1 MDKTTE
7 NADSFKTMDRNPPT
21 ASFQAP
27 AKAPRSLSKT
37 LTLAVVFATCVI
49 LMITIWFSYSQA
61 RNALEQ
67 QSNAEALKQV
77 QSTADQF
84 DAYLDRVAVL
94 PRAISARK
102 EASGGDVASGVV
114 PFLARLLDSL
124 PPEEAFGVY
133 LAKEGVTTGPDAM
146 PWVDRNSYPK
156 ALEPKGG
163 PRDRSKEWY
172 TGPQRTGQISISE
185 PYFDAGGSDAE
196 LVSVT
201 VPIYDAAG
209 KFQGVA
215 GADLSLDLIRV
226 IVNAL
231 RFRPDY
237 KQGDAKGGDAKDNG
251 LSLDYSFLIS
261 RSGHVMAHPN
271 EALSMKQKFPGA
283 DVKKVPGGSEIAARE
298 SGFVALVENGIP
310 RRVYWASAPLSGWKV
325 ALSVPEMEITGS
337 ASQLAVRTGFVAGL
351 ATIILVVVVWMVAR
365 WLTEP
370 VRQLTLAAE
379 HVGSQRYETAD
390 ELNLVVGRRDELG
403 QLARTFR
410 NMVGEIATR
419 ETTLRNAEEKLRQSE
434 LHYRSLIENTSDII
448 ALLDKDGKFKYA
460 SPSIVRILGV
470 KTEAEAG
477 ALSNFLDEKGKAAF
491 EDAIK
496 QSASAWGRSEQVEV
510 DARHAGGGIRTLEVS
525 LHNMMDNPAVN
536 GIVANIRDIT
546 ERRRA
551 DDLSREKEAAEAA
564 NKAKSNFLANMSHEL
579 RTPLNAIIGYSE
591 MLQELAQDD
600 GHEDYLG
607 DLKKIHSAGQHLLEL
622 INDVLDISK
631 IEAGKMDVYIESFSL
646 DQTIDEVQ
654 AVADPLSKKN
664 SNHLVFEK
672 PEELGVIRADA
683 TKVRQCLL
691 NLLSNACK
699 FTKEGTV
706 KLRARRDGGWVTF
719 EVSDTGIGMT
729 KEQMGK
735 LFRAFQ
741 QADSSTTK
749 KFGGTGLGLAIS
761 RHFCQLMNGDITVAS
776 EPGKGTT
783 FTMRIPTEVVPRTA
797 DAVVKP
803 DSLTKTQEHAIQ
815 QEEVKRAAEAL
826 PASAAVVLVID
837 DDPVVADLL
846 RRTLLKDGYRVEY
859 AENGEK
865 GLQLARQ
872 LRPDA
877 ITLDV
882 MMPGMDGW
890 QVMTHLKSD
899 PELADIP
906 VILLSIVNDRKT
918 GFALGATEYL
928 TKPFDRER
936 LISVLGRISKGR
948 GSRLALVVDDMAE
961 NRELLRR
968 ALETDGWTVEEAGN
982 GIEALD
988 RLEERRPDVIL
999 LDLMM
1004 PEMDGI
1010 TFVERLRAS
1019 ERHRSVPV
1027 LVVTAKEITPVDRQR
1042 LSGGVQAI
1050 MQKGSVDLSDVVS
1063 QTRALLSLRNQI
1075 EVSERDEALA
1085 NK

>member
-1 MDKTTE
+1 MMDQISELATDKKETVRKT
-7 NADSFKTMDRNPPT
+7 
-21 ASFQAP
+21 
-27 AKAPRSLSKT
+27 RSLSKT
-37 LTLAVVFATCVI
+37 LTLAVVAATCII
-49 LMITIWFSYSQA
+49 LVITIWFSYVQA

-94 PRAISARK
+94 PRAITARK
-102 EASGGDVASGVV
+102 EATGLSEAASGIV

-133 LAKEGVTTGPDAM
+133 LAKDGVTTWPDAM
-146 PWVDRNSYPK
+146 PWVDRNSFPR
-156 ALEPKGG
+156 ALQPNAG
-163 PRDRSKEWY
+163 PRNRSKEWY
-172 TGPQRTGQISISE
+172 AGAKRTGQMYISE
-185 PYFDAGGSDAE
+185 PYFDAGGSNTE
-196 LVSVT
+196 IVSVT
-201 VPIYDAAG
+201 LPFYDAAG
-209 KFQGVA
+209 KFGGVA
-215 GADLSLDLIRV
+215 GADLSLDLIRA
-226 IVNAL
+226 IVTSL
-231 RFRPDY
+231 RFRPDR
-237 KQGDAKGGDAKDNG
+237 QGNSTSSNV
-251 LSLDYSFLIS
+251 LQDYSFLIT
-261 RSGHVMAHPN
+261 RSGRIMAHPN
-271 EALSMKQKFPGA
+271 AALSMNQNFAGA
-283 DVKKVPGGSEIAARE
+283 DVRTVPGGNDIAVRD
-298 SGFVALVENGIP
+298 SGFARLLDNGVA
-310 RRVYWASAPLSGWKV
+310 RRVYWAKAPLTGWKV
-325 ALSVPEMEITGS
+325 AMSIPEMEITGL
-337 ASQLAVRTGFVAGL
+337 ASQLAVRTVAVAGL
-351 ATIILVVVVWMVAR
+351 AVFLLVLVVWIVAR
-365 WLTEP
+365 RLTRP
-370 VRQLTLAAE
+370 VRSLTLAAL
-379 HVGSQRYETAD
+379 HVSQQRYETAD
-390 ELNLVVGRRDELG
+390 ELDRVAGRRDELG

-419 ETTLRNAEEKLRQSE
+419 EATLRSAEEKLRQSE

-448 ALLDKDGKFKYA
+448 ALLDRQGRFKYA
-460 SPSIVRILGV
+460 SPSIARILGV
-470 KTEAEAG
+470 KTEADAG
-477 ALSNFLDEKGKAAF
+477 ALGDFLNDQGKLALDEAIQRSAA
-491 EDAIK
+491 
-496 QSASAWGRSEQVEV
+496 AWGASEQVEV
-510 DARHAGGGIRTLEVS
+510 DAQHSSGAIRTLEVS
-525 LHNMMDNPAVN
+525 LHNMLDSPAVN

-551 DDLSREKEAAEAA
+551 ADLSREKEAAEAA

-591 MLQELAQDD
+591 MLQEMASDD
-600 GHEDYLG
+600 GNDQYLG

-631 IEAGKMDVYIESFSL
+631 IEAGKMDLYIESFSL
-646 DQTIDEVQ
+646 DQTIEEVQ
-654 AVADPLSKKN
+654 AVVDPLAKKN
-664 SNHLVFEK
+664 SNQLVIEK
-672 PEELGVIRADA
+672 PPELGFIRADA

-699 FTKEGTV
+699 FTSNGTV
-706 KLRARRDGGWVTF
+706 RLYALRDEGWITF

-729 KEQMGK
+729 KEQMAK

-741 QADSSTTK
+741 QADSSTTR

-761 RHFCQLMNGDITVAS
+761 RRFCQIMNGDITVRS
-776 EPGKGTT
+776 EPGQGTT
-783 FTMRIPTEVVPRTA
+783 FTMRIPVEVVQQPIEGQG
-797 DAVVKP
+797 KP
-803 DSLTKTQEHAIQ
+803 EQEPQ
-815 QEEVKRAAEAL
+815 RLSESL

-837 DDPVVADLL
+837 DDPLVADLL
-846 RRTLLKDGYRVEY
+846 RRTLVKDGYRVEY

-928 TKPFDRER
+928 TKPLDRER
-936 LISVLGRISKGR
+936 LTTVLARISTGR
-948 GSRLALVVDDMAE
+948 GSRLALVVDDLPD
-961 NRELLRR
+961 NRALLRS
-968 ALETDGWTVEEAGN
+968 ALEGDGWTVEEAGN
-982 GIEALD
+982 GLEALE
-988 RLEERRPDVIL
+988 RLEHRRPDAIL

-1010 TFVERLRAS
+1010 AFVERLRSS
-1019 ERHRSVPV
+1019 ERNRSIPV
-1027 LVVTAKEITPVDRQR
+1027 LVVTAKDITPVDRQR

-1050 MQKGSVDLSDVVS
+1050 MQKGAVDLSELVA
-1063 QTRALLSLRNQI
+1063 QTRALLTSRTQV
-1075 EVSERDEALA
+1075 EVSELDGALA
-1085 NK
+1085 RT

>member
-1 MDKTTE
+1 MDE
-7 NADSFKTMDRNPPT
+7 NPELGNHKNEKVRT
-21 ASFQAP
+21 
-27 AKAPRSLSKT
+27 PRSLSKT
-37 LTLAVVFATCVI
+37 LTVAVVFATCVI
-49 LMITIWFSYSQA
+49 LVITIWFSYSQA
-61 RNALEQ
+61 RSALEQ

-94 PRAISARK
+94 PRAITARK
-102 EASGGDVASGVV
+102 EATGGGEASGIV
-114 PFLARLLDSL
+114 PFLARLLDTL
-124 PPEEAFGVY
+124 PSEEAFGVY
-133 LAKEGVTTGPDAM
+133 LATDGVTTGPDAM

-156 ALEPKGG
+156 VLEPKGG

-172 TGPQRTGQISISE
+172 IGPQKNGQLYISE

-196 LVSVT
+196 IVSVT
-201 VPIYDAAG
+201 TPFYSASG
-209 KFQGVA
+209 KFEGVA

-226 IVNAL
+226 IVGSL
-231 RFRPDY
+231 QFRPE
-237 KQGDAKGGDAKDNG
+237 KQQEGKQNEAKPANAATQ
-251 LSLDYSFLIS
+251 DYSFLIT
-261 RSGHVMAHPN
+261 RSGRIMAHPN
-271 EALSMKQKFPGA
+271 EALSMNQNFAGA
-283 DVKKVPGGSEIAARE
+283 DVRTVPGGNEIAGRE
-298 SGFVALVENGIP
+298 SGFTRLVENGVA
-310 RRVYWASAPLSGWKV
+310 RRVYWASAHLTGWKV
-325 ALSVPEMEITGS
+325 ALNVPETQITGS
-337 ASQLAVRTGFVAGL
+337 ASQLAERTVGVAGL
-351 ATIILVVVVWMVAR
+351 AVIILVIVVWIVAR
-365 WLTEP
+365 RLTEP
-370 VRQLTLAAE
+370 VRRLTLAAE
-379 HVGSQRYETAD
+379 HVGLQRYETAD
-390 ELNLVVGRRDELG
+390 DLDRVAGRRDEFG

-448 ALLDKDGKFKYA
+448 ALIDKDGKFKYA

-470 KTEAEAG
+470 RTETAAG
-477 ALSNFLDEKGKAAF
+477 ALGDFLDEKGKAALA
-491 EDAIK
+491 EAIRR
-496 QSASAWGRSEQVEV
+496 SAASWGASEQVEV
-510 DARHAGGGIRTLEVS
+510 DARHSSGAIRTLEVS
-525 LHNMMDNPAVN
+525 LHNMMDSPAVN

-551 DDLSREKEAAEAA
+551 ADLSREKEAAEAA

-591 MLQELAQDD
+591 MLQEMAADD
-600 GHEDYLG
+600 GHDQYQG

-631 IEAGKMDVYIESFSL
+631 IEAGKMDLYIENFSL
-646 DQTIDEVQ
+646 DQTIEEVE
-654 AVADPLSKKN
+654 AVADPLAKKN
-664 SNHLVFEK
+664 SNQFVIAK
-672 PEELGVIRADA
+672 PEQIGSIRADA

-691 NLLSNACK
+691 NLISNACK
-699 FTKEGTV
+699 FTSNGIVTLSVARDEGWIIF
-706 KLRARRDGGWVTF
+706 K
-719 EVSDTGIGMT
+719 VSDTGIGMT

-741 QADSSTTK
+741 QADSSTTR

-761 RHFCQLMNGDITVAS
+761 RHFCQIMNGDITVNS
-776 EPGKGTT
+776 EPGQGTT
-783 FTMRIPTEVVPRTA
+783 FTMRIPVEVIPR
-797 DAVVKP
+797 P
-803 DSLTKTQEHAIQ
+803 
-815 QEEVKRAAEAL
+815 AEAPAKPEEEPTRGAESL

-846 RRTLLKDGYRVEY
+846 RRTLVKDGYRVEY

-899 PELADIP
+899 PELRDIP

-936 LISVLGRISKGR
+936 LTSVLGRISKGR
-948 GSRLALVVDDMAE
+948 GSRLALVVDDLPE
-961 NRELLRR
+961 NRDLLRR
-968 ALETDGWTVEEAGN
+968 ALEGDGWTVEEAGH
-982 GIEALD
+982 GREALE
-988 RLEERRPDVIL
+988 RLEVRRPDVIL

-1010 TFVERLRAS
+1010 EFVERLRAS
-1019 ERHRSVPV
+1019 ERNHSIPV

-1050 MQKGSVDLSDVVS
+1050 LQKGSVDLNELVS
-1063 QTRALLSLRNQI
+1063 QTRALLSSRNQA
-1075 EVSERDEALA
+1075 EVPEQVEALV
-1085 NK
+1085 K

>member
-1 MDKTTE
+1 MARTT
-7 NADSFKTMDRNPPT
+7 
-21 ASFQAP
+21 
-27 AKAPRSLSKT
+27 RSLSKT
-37 LTLAVVFATCVI
+37 LTLAVVIATCVI
-49 LMITIWFSYSQA
+49 LVITIWFSYTQS

-94 PRAISARK
+94 PRAIMARK
-102 EASGGDVASGVV
+102 EATGGEATSGIV
-114 PFLARLLDSL
+114 PFLGRLLDSL

-146 PWVDRNSYPK
+146 PWVDRNSFPE
-156 ALEPKGG
+156 ALKPRGG

-172 TGPQRTGQISISE
+172 AGAERTKQMYISE
-185 PYFDAGGSDAE
+185 PYFDAGGSEAE
-196 LVSVT
+196 IVSVT
-201 VPIYDAAG
+201 LPFYTTDG
-209 KFQGVA
+209 KFGGVA
-215 GADLSLDLIRV
+215 GADLSLDLIRA
-226 IVNAL
+226 IVTSL
-231 RFRPDY
+231 RFRPD
-237 KQGDAKGGDAKDNG
+237 KQSNAKEPSGTQ
-251 LSLDYSFLIS
+251 DYSFLIT
-261 RSGHVMAHPN
+261 RSGRIMAHPN
-271 EALSMKQKFPGA
+271 EALSMSQNFAGA
-283 DVKKVPGGSEIAARE
+283 DVKTVPGGNDIAAHD
-298 SGFVALVENGIP
+298 SGFARLVENGLA
-310 RRVYWASAPLSGWKV
+310 RRVYWAKAPLTGWKV
-325 ALSVPEMEITGS
+325 AMSIPEIQITGS
-337 ASQLAVRTGFVAGL
+337 ASQLAVRTVLVAGL
-351 ATIILVVVVWMVAR
+351 AVILLVLVVWVVAR
-365 WLTEP
+365 RLTEP
-370 VRQLTLAAE
+370 VRRLTLAAE
-379 HVGSQRYETAD
+379 HVSQQRYETAG
-390 ELNLVVGRRDELG
+390 ELDKVAGRRDELG

-410 NMVGEIATR
+410 NMVGEIANR
-419 ETTLRNAEEKLRQSE
+419 EATLRSAEEKLRQSE

-448 ALLDKDGKFKYA
+448 ALIDRQGRFKYA

-470 KTEAEAG
+470 ETEAAAG
-477 ALSNFLDEKGKAAF
+477 ALGDFLDEKGKVALD
-491 EDAIK
+491 EAI
-496 QSASAWGRSEQVEV
+496 QRSASAWGASEQVEV
-510 DARHAGGGIRTLEVS
+510 DARHSSGAIRTLEVS
-525 LHNMMDNPAVN
+525 LHNMLDSPAVN

-551 DDLSREKEAAEAA
+551 ADLSREKEAAEAA

-591 MLQELAQDD
+591 MLQEMAADD
-600 GHEDYLG
+600 GHEEYQG

-631 IEAGKMDVYIESFSL
+631 IEAGKMDLYIESFSL
-646 DQTIDEVQ
+646 DQTIEEVQ
-654 AVADPLSKKN
+654 AVVDPLAKKN
-664 SNHLVFEK
+664 SNHLVIEK
-672 PEELGVIRADA
+672 PTELGLIRADA

-699 FTKEGTV
+699 FTSNGTV
-706 KLRARRDGGWVTF
+706 RLEAARHDDWITF

-741 QADSSTTK
+741 QADSSTTR

-761 RHFCQLMNGDITVAS
+761 RRFCQIMNGDITVRS
-776 EPGKGTT
+776 EPGQGTT
-783 FTMRIPTEVVPRTA
+783 FTMRIPVEVVQQPTEGQA
-797 DAVVKP
+797 KP
-803 DSLTKTQEHAIQ
+803 EQEALRIT
-815 QEEVKRAAEAL
+815 ESL

-837 DDPVVADLL
+837 DDALVADLL
-846 RRTLLKDGYRVEY
+846 RRTLVKDGYRVEY

-890 QVMTHLKSD
+890 QVLTHLKSD

-928 TKPFDRER
+928 TKPLDRER
-936 LISVLGRISKGR
+936 LTAVLGRISNGR
-948 GSRLALVVDDMAE
+948 GSRLALVVDDLPE
-961 NRELLRR
+961 NRELLRS
-968 ALETDGWTVEEAGN
+968 ALEGDGWTVEEAGN
-982 GIEALD
+982 GLEALE
-988 RLEERRPDVIL
+988 RVEHRRPDAIL

-1010 TFVERLRAS
+1010 AFVERLRAS
-1019 ERHRSVPV
+1019 ERNRSIPV
-1027 LVVTAKEITPVDRQR
+1027 LVVTAKDITPVDRQR

-1050 MQKGSVDLSDVVS
+1050 MQKGAVDLSELVS
-1063 QTRALLSLRNQI
+1063 QTRALLSSRTQI
-1075 EVSERDEALA
+1075 EVSEQDEALA
-1085 NK
+1085 RT

>member
-1 MDKTTE
+1 MVQDAKIAHRE
-7 NADSFKTMDRNPPT
+7 NIARR
-21 ASFQAP
+21 
-27 AKAPRSLSKT
+27 APRSLSKT
-37 LTLAVVFATCVI
+37 LTLAVVAATCMI
-49 LMITIWFSYSQA
+49 LVVTIWFSYSQA

-67 QSNAEALKQV
+67 QSNTEALKQV

-94 PRAISARK
+94 PRAITARK
-102 EASGGDVASGVV
+102 EAMDNEPASSIV

-124 PPEEAFGVY
+124 PPEEAYGVY
-133 LAKEGVTTGPDAM
+133 LARDGVTTGPDAM
-146 PWVDRNSYPK
+146 PWVDRDSMPK
-156 ALEPKGG
+156 ALQPAAG
-163 PRDRSKEWY
+163 PRNRSKEWY
-172 TGPQRTGQISISE
+172 AGAQRTGQMYISE
-185 PYFDAGGSDAE
+185 PYFDTGGSNAE
-196 LVSVT
+196 IVSVT
-201 VPIYDAAG
+201 VPFYSPSG
-209 KFQGVA
+209 KFGGVA
-215 GADLSLDLIRV
+215 GADLSLDLIRA
-226 IVNAL
+226 IVTSL
-231 RFRPDY
+231 RFRPDKMGNANSGNGTSDY
-237 KQGDAKGGDAKDNG
+237 RKQ
-251 LSLDYSFLIS
+251 DYSFLIS
-261 RSGHVMAHPN
+261 RSGRIMAHPN
-271 EALSMKQKFPGA
+271 DALSMSQNFPGA
-283 DVKKVPGGSEIAARE
+283 DVRTVPAGPQIAARG
-298 SGFVALVENGIP
+298 SGFVRLVENGML
-310 RRVYWASAPLSGWKV
+310 RRVYWATAPLTGWKV
-325 ALSVPEMEITGS
+325 ALSIPEMEITGS
-337 ASQLAVRTGFVAGL
+337 ASQLAARTIAVAGL
-351 ATIILVVVVWMVAR
+351 AVILLVLVVWIVAR
-365 WLTEP
+365 RLTQP
-370 VRQLTLAAE
+370 VRRLTVAAE
-379 HVGSQRYETAD
+379 HVSQQRYETAG
-390 ELNLVVGRRDELG
+390 ELEMVAGRRDELG

-448 ALLDKDGKFKYA
+448 ALIDKEGRFKYA

-470 KTEAEAG
+470 KNETEAG
-477 ALSNFLDEKGKAAF
+477 ALGDFLDGKGKRALD
-491 EDAIK
+491 EAIRR
-496 QSASAWGRSEQVEV
+496 SASAWGASEQVEV
-510 DARHAGGGIRTLEVS
+510 DARHSNGAIRTLEVS
-525 LHNMMDNPAVN
+525 LHNMLDNPAVN

-551 DDLSREKEAAEAA
+551 ADLSREKEAAEAA

-591 MLQELAQDD
+591 MLQEMASDD
-600 GHEDYLG
+600 GHEEYQG

-631 IEAGKMDVYIESFSL
+631 IEAGKMDLYIESFSL
-646 DQTIDEVQ
+646 DQTIEEVQ
-654 AVADPLSKKN
+654 AVADPLAKKN
-664 SNHLVFEK
+664 ANELVIEK
-672 PEELGVIRADA
+672 PAELGLIRADA

-699 FTKEGTV
+699 FTSNGTV
-706 KLRARRDGGWVTF
+706 KLHATKDDGWVTF

-729 KEQMGK
+729 QEQMGK

-741 QADSSTTK
+741 QADSSTTR

-761 RHFCQLMNGDITVAS
+761 RRFCQLMNGDVTVRS

-783 FTMRIPTEVVPRTA
+783 FTMRIPVEVVPRVIDVQAKDSQTSDSQA
-797 DAVVKP
+797 DP
-803 DSLTKTQEHAIQ
+803 EQEAL
-815 QEEVKRAAEAL
+815 RAAESL

-837 DDPVVADLL
+837 DDPMVADLL
-846 RRTLLKDGYRVEY
+846 RRTLVKDGYRVEY

-865 GLQLARQ
+865 GLRLARQ

-936 LISVLGRISKGR
+936 LTSVLGRISKGR
-948 GSRLALVVDDMAE
+948 GSRLALVVDDLAD
-961 NRELLRR
+961 NRELLRN
-968 ALETDGWTVEEAGN
+968 ALESDGWTVEEAGN
-982 GIEALD
+982 GLEALD
-988 RLEERRPDVIL
+988 RVEQRRPDAIL

-1010 TFVERLRAS
+1010 AFVERLRAS
-1019 ERHRSVPV
+1019 ERNHSIPV
-1027 LVVTAKEITPVDRQR
+1027 LVVTAKEITPADRQR

-1050 MQKGSVDLSDVVS
+1050 MQKGAADLSEVVS
-1063 QTRALLSLRNQI
+1063 QTRALLSARTQI
-1075 EVSERDEALA
+1075 EVSEHDEALA
-1085 NK
+1085 RT

>member
-1 MDKTTE
+1 MF
-7 NADSFKTMDRNPPT
+7 STMDQISELATPKKEAVRKT
-21 ASFQAP
+21 
-27 AKAPRSLSKT
+27 RSLSKT
-37 LTLAVVFATCVI
+37 LTLAVVVATCII
-49 LMITIWFSYSQA
+49 LVITIWFSYSQA

-94 PRAISARK
+94 PRAITARK
-102 EASGGDVASGVV
+102 EASGMSEAASGIV

-124 PPEEAFGVY
+124 PPEESFGVY

-146 PWVDRNSYPK
+146 PWVDRNSFPQALQPK
-156 ALEPKGG
+156 AG

-172 TGPQRTGQISISE
+172 AGAKRTGQMYISE
-185 PYFDAGGSDAE
+185 PYFDTGGSNAE
-196 LVSVT
+196 IVSVT
-201 VPIYDAAG
+201 LPFYDAAG
-209 KFQGVA
+209 KFGGVA
-215 GADLSLDLIRV
+215 GADLSLDLIRA
-226 IVNAL
+226 IVTSL
-231 RFRPDY
+231 RFRPD
-237 KQGDAKGGDAKDNG
+237 KMGNTSASNAAQ
-251 LSLDYSFLIS
+251 DYSFLIT
-261 RSGHVMAHPN
+261 RSGRIMAHPN
-271 EALSMKQKFPGA
+271 AALSMSENFAGA
-283 DVKKVPGGSEIAARE
+283 DVRTVPGGNSIAARD
-298 SGFVALVENGIP
+298 SGFDRLLDNGVP
-310 RRVYWASAPLSGWKV
+310 RRVYWAKAPLTGWKV
-325 ALSVPEMEITGS
+325 AMSIPEMEITGS
-337 ASQLAVRTGFVAGL
+337 ASQLAVRTVAVAAL
-351 ATIILVVVVWMVAR
+351 AVFLLVAVIWIVAR
-365 WLTEP
+365 RLTEP
-370 VRQLTLAAE
+370 VRRLTLAAE
-379 HVGSQRYETAD
+379 HVSQQRYETAD
-390 ELNLVVGRRDELG
+390 ELDRVAGRRDELG

-419 ETTLRNAEEKLRQSE
+419 EATLRSAEEKLRQSE

-448 ALLDKDGKFKYA
+448 ALLDRQGRFKYA

-477 ALSNFLDEKGKAAF
+477 ALGDFLNDKGKLALDEAIERSAA
-491 EDAIK
+491 
-496 QSASAWGRSEQVEV
+496 AWGASEQVEV
-510 DARHAGGGIRTLEVS
+510 DAQHSSGAIRTLEVS
-525 LHNMMDNPAVN
+525 LHNMLDSPAVN

-551 DDLSREKEAAEAA
+551 ADLSREKEAAEAA

-591 MLQELAQDD
+591 MLQEMAADD
-600 GHEDYLG
+600 GNDDYQG

-631 IEAGKMDVYIESFSL
+631 IEAGKMDLYIESFSL
-646 DQTIDEVQ
+646 DQTIEEVQ
-654 AVADPLSKKN
+654 AVVDPLAKKN
-664 SNHLVFEK
+664 SNQLVIDK
-672 PEELGVIRADA
+672 PPEIGLIRADA

-699 FTKEGTV
+699 FTSNGTV
-706 KLRARRDGGWVTF
+706 KLHAVRDEGWITF

-729 KEQMGK
+729 KEQMAK

-741 QADSSTTK
+741 QADSSTTR

-761 RHFCQLMNGDITVAS
+761 RRFCQFMNGDITVRS
-776 EPGKGTT
+776 EPGQGTT
-783 FTMRIPTEVVPRTA
+783 FTMRIPVEVVLAQP
-797 DAVVKP
+797 VEGQGKP
-803 DSLTKTQEHAIQ
+803 EQEAQ
-815 QEEVKRAAEAL
+815 RVSESL

-837 DDPVVADLL
+837 DDPLVADLL
-846 RRTLLKDGYRVEY
+846 RRTLVKDGYRVEY

-865 GLQLARQ
+865 GLQLAQQ

-890 QVMTHLKSD
+890 QVMTRLKSD

-928 TKPFDRER
+928 TKPLDRER
-936 LISVLGRISKGR
+936 LTAVLGRISNGR
-948 GSRLALVVDDMAE
+948 GSRLALVVDDLPE
-961 NRELLRR
+961 NRTLLRG
-968 ALETDGWTVEEAGN
+968 ALEHDGWTVEEAGN
-982 GIEALD
+982 GLEALE
-988 RLEERRPDVIL
+988 RLEHRRPDAIL

-1010 TFVERLRAS
+1010 AFVERLRTS
-1019 ERHRSVPV
+1019 ERNRSIPV
-1027 LVVTAKEITPVDRQR
+1027 LVVTAKDITPVDRQR

-1050 MQKGSVDLSDVVS
+1050 MQKGAVDLSELVS
-1063 QTRALLSLRNQI
+1063 QTRALLSARTQV
-1075 EVSERDEALA
+1075 EVAEQDEALA
-1085 NK
+1085 RT

>member
-1 MDKTTE
+1 MGQNSELEGHEDK
-7 NADSFKTMDRNPPT
+7 RIR
-21 ASFQAP
+21 
-27 AKAPRSLSKT
+27 APRSLSKT
-37 LTLAVVFATCVI
+37 LTLAVVVATCMI
-49 LMITIWFSYSQA
+49 LVVTIWFSYSQA

-94 PRAISARK
+94 PRAITARK
-102 EASGGDVASGVV
+102 EAMDGEAASGIV

-133 LAKEGVTTGPDAM
+133 LARDGVTSGPDAM
-146 PWVDRNSYPK
+146 PWVDRNSMPK
-156 ALEPKGG
+156 ALQPRMG

-172 TGPQRTGQISISE
+172 AGAQRTGQMYISE
-185 PYFDAGGSDAE
+185 PYFDAGGSE
-196 LVSVT
+196 SEIVSIT
-201 VPIYDAAG
+201 LPFYTASG
-209 KFQGVA
+209 QFRGVA
-215 GADLSLDLIRV
+215 GADLSLDLIRA
-226 IVNAL
+226 IVTSI
-231 RFRPDY
+231 RFRPD
-237 KQGDAKGGDAKDNG
+237 KVANAKDTSG
-251 LSLDYSFLIS
+251 TADYSFLIS
-261 RSGHVMAHPN
+261 RSGRIMAHPN
-271 EALSMKQKFPGA
+271 EALSMSQNFPGA
-283 DVKKVPGGSEIAARE
+283 DVRTVPAGNEIAARD
-298 SGFVALVENGIP
+298 SGFARHVEKGMA
-310 RRVYWASAPLSGWKV
+310 RRVYWAKAPLTGWKV

-337 ASQLAVRTGFVAGL
+337 ASQLAARTVAVAGL
-351 ATIILVVVVWMVAR
+351 AVILLVIVIWIVAR
-365 WLTEP
+365 RLTEP
-370 VRQLTLAAE
+370 VRRLTLAAE
-379 HVGSQRYETAD
+379 HVSQQRYETAG
-390 ELNLVVGRRDELG
+390 ELEMVAGRRDELG

-410 NMVGEIATR
+410 GMVGEIASR

-448 ALLDKDGKFKYA
+448 ALIDKDGKFKYA

-477 ALSNFLDEKGKAAF
+477 ALGDFLDDKGKAALA
-491 EDAIK
+491 EAIRR
-496 QSASAWGRSEQVEV
+496 SAASWGASEQVEV
-510 DARHAGGGIRTLEVS
+510 DARHSSGAIRTLEVS
-525 LHNMMDNPAVN
+525 LHNLMDSPAVN

-551 DDLSREKEAAEAA
+551 ADLSREKEAAEAA

-591 MLQELAQDD
+591 MLQEMAADD
-600 GHEDYLG
+600 GHDEYQG

-631 IEAGKMDVYIESFSL
+631 IEAGKMDLYIESFSL
-646 DQTIDEVQ
+646 DQTIEEVQ
-654 AVADPLSKKN
+654 AVADPLAKKN
-664 SNHLVFEK
+664 SNRLVIEK
-672 PEELGVIRADA
+672 PAQLGLVRADA

-699 FTKEGTV
+699 FTSNGTV
-706 KLRARRDGGWVTF
+706 RLCAARDEGWVTF

-729 KEQMGK
+729 KEQMSK

-741 QADSSTTK
+741 QADSSTTR

-761 RHFCQLMNGDITVAS
+761 RRFCQLMNGDITVHS
-776 EPGKGTT
+776 EPGKGTK
-783 FTMRIPTEVVPRTA
+783 FTMRLPVEVVPRASEVQA
-797 DAVVKP
+797 DP
-803 DSLTKTQEHAIQ
+803 
-815 QEEVKRAAEAL
+815 EALRVTESL

-837 DDPVVADLL
+837 DDPMVADLL
-846 RRTLLKDGYRVEY
+846 RRTLVKDGYRVEY

-865 GLQLARQ
+865 GLELARQ

-936 LISVLGRISKGR
+936 LASVLGRISKRR
-948 GSRLALVVDDMAE
+948 GSRLALVVDDMAD
-961 NRELLRR
+961 NRELLRS
-968 ALETDGWTVEEAGN
+968 ALEGDGWTVEEAGN
-982 GIEALD
+982 GREALE
-988 RLEERRPDVIL
+988 RLELRRPDAIL

-1010 TFVERLRAS
+1010 QFVERLRAS
-1019 ERHRSVPV
+1019 ERNRSIPV
-1027 LVVTAKEITPVDRQR
+1027 LVVTAKEITPADRQR

-1050 MQKGSVDLSDVVS
+1050 MQKGAVDLSEVVS
-1063 QTRALLSLRNQI
+1063 QTRALLTARTQI

-1085 NK
+1085 RT

>member
-1 MDKTTE
+1 MMDQISELATDKKETVRKT
-7 NADSFKTMDRNPPT
+7 
-21 ASFQAP
+21 
-27 AKAPRSLSKT
+27 RSLSKT
-37 LTLAVVFATCVI
+37 LTLAVVAATCII
-49 LMITIWFSYSQA
+49 LVITIWFSYVQA

-94 PRAISARK
+94 PRAITARK
-102 EASGGDVASGVV
+102 EATGMSEAASGIV

-133 LAKEGVTTGPDAM
+133 LAKDGITTGPDAM
-146 PWVDRNSYPK
+146 PWVDRNSFPR
-156 ALEPKGG
+156 ALQPNAG
-163 PRDRSKEWY
+163 PRNRSKEWY
-172 TGPQRTGQISISE
+172 AGAKRTGQMYISE
-185 PYFDAGGSDAE
+185 PYFDAGGSNTE
-196 LVSVT
+196 IVSVT
-201 VPIYDAAG
+201 LPFYDAAG
-209 KFQGVA
+209 KFGGVA
-215 GADLSLDLIRV
+215 GADLSLDLIRA
-226 IVNAL
+226 IVTSL
-231 RFRPDY
+231 RFRPDR
-237 KQGDAKGGDAKDNG
+237 QGNSTSSNV
-251 LSLDYSFLIS
+251 LQDYSFLIT
-261 RSGHVMAHPN
+261 RSGRIMAHPN
-271 EALSMKQKFPGA
+271 AALSMNQNFAGA
-283 DVKKVPGGSEIAARE
+283 DVRTVPGGNDIAVRD
-298 SGFVALVENGIP
+298 SGFARLLDNGVA
-310 RRVYWASAPLSGWKV
+310 RRVYWAKAPLTGWKV
-325 ALSVPEMEITGS
+325 AMSIPEMEITGL
-337 ASQLAVRTGFVAGL
+337 ASQLAVRTVAVAGL
-351 ATIILVVVVWMVAR
+351 AVFLLVLVVWIVAR
-365 WLTEP
+365 RLTRP
-370 VRQLTLAAE
+370 VRSLTLAAL
-379 HVGSQRYETAD
+379 HVSQQRYETAD
-390 ELNLVVGRRDELG
+390 ELDRVAGRRDELG

-419 ETTLRNAEEKLRQSE
+419 EATLRSAEEKLRQSE

-448 ALLDKDGKFKYA
+448 ALLDRQGRFKYA
-460 SPSIVRILGV
+460 SPSIARILGV
-470 KTEAEAG
+470 KTEADAG
-477 ALSNFLDEKGKAAF
+477 ALGDFLNDQGKLALDEAIQRSAA
-491 EDAIK
+491 
-496 QSASAWGRSEQVEV
+496 AWGASEQVEV
-510 DARHAGGGIRTLEVS
+510 DAQHSSGAIRTLEVS
-525 LHNMMDNPAVN
+525 LHNMLDSPAVN

-551 DDLSREKEAAEAA
+551 ADLSREKEAAEAA

-591 MLQELAQDD
+591 MLQEMASDD
-600 GHEDYLG
+600 GNDQYLG

-631 IEAGKMDVYIESFSL
+631 IEAGKMDLYIESFSL
-646 DQTIDEVQ
+646 DQTIEEVQ
-654 AVADPLSKKN
+654 AVVDPLAKKN
-664 SNHLVFEK
+664 SNQLVVEK
-672 PEELGVIRADA
+672 PPELGFIRADA

-699 FTKEGTV
+699 FTSNGTV
-706 KLRARRDGGWVTF
+706 RLYALRDEGWITF

-729 KEQMGK
+729 KEQMAK

-741 QADSSTTK
+741 QADSSTTR

-761 RHFCQLMNGDITVAS
+761 RRFCQIMNGDITVRS
-776 EPGKGTT
+776 EPGQGTT
-783 FTMRIPTEVVPRTA
+783 FTMRIPVEVVQQPIEGQG
-797 DAVVKP
+797 KP
-803 DSLTKTQEHAIQ
+803 EQEPQ
-815 QEEVKRAAEAL
+815 RLSESL

-837 DDPVVADLL
+837 DDPLVADLL
-846 RRTLLKDGYRVEY
+846 RRTLVKDGYRVEY

-928 TKPFDRER
+928 TKPLDRER
-936 LISVLGRISKGR
+936 LTTVLARISTGR
-948 GSRLALVVDDMAE
+948 GSRLALVVDDLPD
-961 NRELLRR
+961 NRALLRS
-968 ALETDGWTVEEAGN
+968 ALEGDGWTVEEAGN
-982 GIEALD
+982 GLEALE
-988 RLEERRPDVIL
+988 RLEHRRPDAIL

-1010 TFVERLRAS
+1010 AFVERLRSS
-1019 ERHRSVPV
+1019 ERNRSIPV
-1027 LVVTAKEITPVDRQR
+1027 LVVTAKDITPVDRQR

-1050 MQKGSVDLSDVVS
+1050 MQKGAVDLSELVA
-1063 QTRALLSLRNQI
+1063 QTRALLTSRTQV
-1075 EVSERDEALA
+1075 EVSELDGALA
-1085 NK
+1085 RT

>member
-1 MDKTTE
+1 LF
-7 NADSFKTMDRNPPT
+7 STMDQISELGTHKKETVRKT
-21 ASFQAP
+21 
-27 AKAPRSLSKT
+27 RSLSKT
-37 LTLAVVFATCVI
+37 LTLAVVIATCII
-49 LMITIWFSYSQA
+49 LVITIWFSYSQA

-94 PRAISARK
+94 PRAITARK
-102 EASGGDVASGVV
+102 EATGVNEAASGIV

-133 LAKEGVTTGPDAM
+133 LAKEGITTGPDAM
-146 PWVDRNSYPK
+146 PWVDRNSFPQALQPK
-156 ALEPKGG
+156 AG
-163 PRDRSKEWY
+163 PRDRSREWY
-172 TGPQRTGQISISE
+172 AGAKRTGEMYISE
-185 PYFDAGGSDAE
+185 PYFDAGGSNAE
-196 LVSVT
+196 IVSVT
-201 VPIYDAAG
+201 LPFFDAAG
-209 KFQGVA
+209 KFGGVA
-215 GADLSLDLIRV
+215 GADLSLDLIRA
-226 IVNAL
+226 IVTSL
-231 RFRPDY
+231 RFRPDKTD
-237 KQGDAKGGDAKDNG
+237 KQGNATSSTPQDF
-251 LSLDYSFLIS
+251 SFLIT
-261 RSGHVMAHPN
+261 RSGRIMAHPN
-271 EALSMKQKFPGA
+271 AALSMSQNFGGA
-283 DVKKVPGGSEIAARE
+283 DVRTVPGGNDIAGRD
-298 SGFVALVENGIP
+298 SGFSRLLENGVA
-310 RRVYWASAPLSGWKV
+310 RRVYWAKAPLTGWKV
-325 ALSVPEMEITGS
+325 AMSIPEMEITGS
-337 ASQLAVRTGFVAGL
+337 ASQLAVRTVAVAGL
-351 ATIILVVVVWMVAR
+351 AVFILVLVVWIVAR
-365 WLTEP
+365 RLTEP
-370 VRQLTLAAE
+370 VRRLTLAAE
-379 HVGSQRYETAD
+379 HVSQQRYETAD
-390 ELNLVVGRRDELG
+390 ELDRVAGRRDELG

-419 ETTLRNAEEKLRQSE
+419 EATLRGAEEKLRQSE

-448 ALLDKDGKFKYA
+448 ALLDRQGRFKYA

-470 KTEAEAG
+470 KTEADAG
-477 ALSNFLDEKGKAAF
+477 ALGDFLNDKGKRALDEAIQLSAA
-491 EDAIK
+491 
-496 QSASAWGRSEQVEV
+496 AWGASEQVEV
-510 DARHAGGGIRTLEVS
+510 DAQHSSGAIRTLEVS
-525 LHNMMDNPAVN
+525 LHNMLDSPAVN

-551 DDLSREKEAAEAA
+551 ADLSREKEAAEAA

-591 MLQELAQDD
+591 MLQEMAIDD
-600 GHEDYLG
+600 GHDEYQG

-631 IEAGKMDVYIESFSL
+631 IEAGKMDLYIESFSI
-646 DQTIDEVQ
+646 DQTIEEVK
-654 AVADPLSKKN
+654 AVVDPLAKKN
-664 SNHLVFEK
+664 SNQLVIDK
-672 PEELGVIRADA
+672 PPELGLIRADA

-699 FTKEGTV
+699 FTSNGTV
-706 KLRARRDGGWVTF
+706 RLHALRDEGWITF
-719 EVSDTGIGMT
+719 EISDTGIGMT

-741 QADSSTTK
+741 QADSSTTR

-761 RHFCQLMNGDITVAS
+761 RRFCQFMNGDITVSS
-776 EPGKGTT
+776 EPGQGTT
-783 FTMRIPTEVVPRTA
+783 FTMRIPVEVVLQPTEGQG
-797 DAVVKP
+797 KP
-803 DSLTKTQEHAIQ
+803 EQEAQ
-815 QEEVKRAAEAL
+815 RVSESL

-837 DDPVVADLL
+837 DDPLVADLL
-846 RRTLLKDGYRVEY
+846 RRTLVKDGYRVEY

-890 QVMTHLKSD
+890 QVMTRLKSD

-928 TKPFDRER
+928 TKPLDRER
-936 LISVLGRISKGR
+936 LTAVLGRISHGR
-948 GSRLALVVDDMAE
+948 GSRLALVVDDLPE
-961 NRELLRR
+961 NRTLLRS
-968 ALETDGWTVEEAGN
+968 ALEHDGWTVEEAGN
-982 GIEALD
+982 GLEALE
-988 RLEERRPDVIL
+988 RLEHRRPDAIL

-1010 TFVERLRAS
+1010 AFVERLRAS
-1019 ERHRSVPV
+1019 ERNRSIPV
-1027 LVVTAKEITPVDRQR
+1027 LVVTAKDITPVDRQR

-1050 MQKGSVDLSDVVS
+1050 MQKGAVDLSELVA
-1063 QTRALLSLRNQI
+1063 QTRALLSSRTQV
-1075 EVSERDEALA
+1075 EVSEQDEALA
-1085 NK
+1085 RT

>member
-1 MDKTTE
+1 MARTT
-7 NADSFKTMDRNPPT
+7 
-21 ASFQAP
+21 
-27 AKAPRSLSKT
+27 RSLSKT
-37 LTLAVVFATCVI
+37 LTLAVVIATCVI
-49 LMITIWFSYSQA
+49 LVITIWFSYTQS

-94 PRAISARK
+94 PRAIMARR
-102 EASGGDVASGVV
+102 EATGGEAASGIV
-114 PFLARLLDSL
+114 PFLSRLLDSL

-146 PWVDRNSYPK
+146 PWVDRNSFPE
-156 ALEPKGG
+156 ALKPRGG

-172 TGPQRTGQISISE
+172 AGAQRTKQMYISE
-185 PYFDAGGSDAE
+185 PYFDAGGSE
-196 LVSVT
+196 TEIVSVT
-201 VPIYDAAG
+201 LPFYASDG
-209 KFQGVA
+209 KFGGVA
-215 GADLSLDLIRV
+215 GADLSLDLIRA
-226 IVNAL
+226 IVTSL
-231 RFRPDY
+231 RFRQD
-237 KQGDAKGGDAKDNG
+237 KQSNAKEPSGTQ
-251 LSLDYSFLIS
+251 DYSFLIT
-261 RSGHVMAHPN
+261 RSGRIMAHPN
-271 EALSMKQKFPGA
+271 EALSMSQNFAGA
-283 DVKKVPGGSEIAARE
+283 DVKTVPGGNDIAAHD
-298 SGFVALVENGIP
+298 SGFARLLDNGLA
-310 RRVYWASAPLSGWKV
+310 RRVYWAKAPLTGWKV
-325 ALSVPEMEITGS
+325 AMSIPEVEITGS
-337 ASQLAVRTGFVAGL
+337 ASQLAVRTVLVAGL
-351 ATIILVVVVWMVAR
+351 AVLLLVLVVWVVAR
-365 WLTEP
+365 RLTEP
-370 VRQLTLAAE
+370 VRRLTLAAE
-379 HVGSQRYETAD
+379 HVSQQRYETAG
-390 ELNLVVGRRDELG
+390 ELDKVAGRRDELG

-410 NMVGEIATR
+410 NMVGEIANR
-419 ETTLRNAEEKLRQSE
+419 EATLRSAEEKLRQSE

-448 ALLDKDGKFKYA
+448 ALIDRQGRFKYA

-470 KTEAEAG
+470 ETEAAAG
-477 ALSNFLDEKGKAAF
+477 ALGDFLDEKGKVALD
-491 EDAIK
+491 EAIHR
-496 QSASAWGRSEQVEV
+496 SASAWGASEQVEV
-510 DARHAGGGIRTLEVS
+510 DAQHSSGAIRTLEVS
-525 LHNMMDNPAVN
+525 LHNMLDSPAVN

-551 DDLSREKEAAEAA
+551 ADLSREKEAAEAA

-591 MLQELAQDD
+591 MLQEMAADD
-600 GHEDYLG
+600 GHEEYQG

-631 IEAGKMDVYIESFSL
+631 IEAGKMDLYIESFSL
-646 DQTIDEVQ
+646 DQTIEEVQ
-654 AVADPLSKKN
+654 AVVDPLAKKN
-664 SNHLVFEK
+664 SNQLVIEK
-672 PEELGVIRADA
+672 PAELGLIRADA

-699 FTKEGTV
+699 FTSNGTV
-706 KLRARRDGGWVTF
+706 RLEAARHDDWITF

-741 QADSSTTK
+741 QADSSTTR

-761 RHFCQLMNGDITVAS
+761 RRFCQIMNGDITVRS
-776 EPGKGTT
+776 EPGQGTT
-783 FTMRIPTEVVPRTA
+783 FTMRIPVEVVQQPTEGQA
-797 DAVVKP
+797 KP
-803 DSLTKTQEHAIQ
+803 EQEALRIT
-815 QEEVKRAAEAL
+815 ESL

-837 DDPVVADLL
+837 DDALVADLL
-846 RRTLLKDGYRVEY
+846 RRTLVKDGYRVEY

-890 QVMTHLKSD
+890 QVLTHLKSD

-928 TKPFDRER
+928 TKPLDRER
-936 LISVLGRISKGR
+936 LTSVLGRISNGR
-948 GSRLALVVDDMAE
+948 GSRLALVVDDLPE
-961 NRELLRR
+961 NRELLRG
-968 ALETDGWTVEEAGN
+968 ALESDGWTVEEAGN
-982 GIEALD
+982 GLEALD
-988 RLEERRPDVIL
+988 RLEQRRPDAIL

-1010 TFVERLRAS
+1010 AFVERLRAS
-1019 ERHRSVPV
+1019 ERNRSIPV
-1027 LVVTAKEITPVDRQR
+1027 LVVTAKDITPVDRQR

-1050 MQKGSVDLSDVVS
+1050 MQKGAVDLSELVS
-1063 QTRALLSLRNQI
+1063 QTRALLSARTQI
-1075 EVSERDEALA
+1075 EVSEQDEALA
-1085 NK
+1085 RT

>member
-1 MDKTTE
+1 MDENPELENRGTE
-7 NADSFKTMDRNPPT
+7 SERT
-21 ASFQAP
+21 
-27 AKAPRSLSKT
+27 RSLSKK
-37 LTLAVVFATCVI
+37 LTLAVVAATCVI
-49 LMITIWFSYSQA
+49 LMVTIWFSYSQA

-67 QSNAEALKQV
+67 QSNTEALKQV

-94 PRAISARK
+94 PRAITARK
-102 EASGGDVASGVV
+102 EATGGGAASGIV

-133 LAKEGVTTGPDAM
+133 LAPEDATSGPDAM
-146 PWVDRNSYPK
+146 PWVDRNSAPN
-156 ALEPKGG
+156 ALQPRGG
-163 PRDRSKEWY
+163 PRDRTKEWY
-172 TGPQRTGQISISE
+172 AGAKSTGQLNISE

-196 LVSVT
+196 IVSVT
-201 VPIYDAAG
+201 TPFYSKDG
-209 KFQGVA
+209 KFEGVA
-215 GADLSLDLIRV
+215 GADLSLDLIRA
-226 IVNAL
+226 IVSSL
-231 RFRPDY
+231 RFRPDV
-237 KQGDAKGGDAKDNG
+237 KQSDAKDSG
-251 LSLDYSFLIS
+251 GAQDYSFVLTK
-261 RSGHVMAHPN
+261 SGHLMAHPN
-271 EALSMKQKFPGA
+271 EALTMKQNFAGA
-283 DVKKVPGGSEIAARE
+283 DVRTLPGGNEIAAQD
-298 SGFVALVENGIP
+298 SGVTRLLEKGIA
-310 RRVYWASAPLSGWKV
+310 RRVYWAKAPLTGWKV
-325 ALSVPEMEITGS
+325 VLNIPETQITGS
-337 ASQLAVRTGFVAGL
+337 ASQLAIKTAMVAGV
-351 ATIILVVVVWMVAR
+351 AVILLVIVVGIVAR
-365 WLTEP
+365 RLTEP
-370 VRQLTLAAE
+370 VRRLTTAAE
-379 HVGSQRYETAD
+379 HVSLGGYEMTS
-390 ELNLVVGRRDELG
+390 ELEGVARRRDELG
-403 QLARTFR
+403 KLARTFR

-419 ETTLRNAEEKLRQSE
+419 EATLRSAEEKLRQSE

-448 ALLDKDGKFKYA
+448 ALLDKEGRFKYA

-470 KTEAEAG
+470 ETEASAG
-477 ALSNFLDEKGKAAF
+477 ALGDFLDEKGKLALGEAIRHSAA
-491 EDAIK
+491 
-496 QSASAWGRSEQVEV
+496 AWGGSEQVEV
-510 DARHAGGGIRTLEVS
+510 DARHSGGAIRTLEVS
-525 LHNMMDNPAVN
+525 LHNMMDSPAVN

-551 DDLSREKEAAEAA
+551 ADLSRDKEAAEAA

-591 MLQELAQDD
+591 MLQEMASDD
-600 GHEDYLG
+600 GYEEYG
-607 DLKKIHSAGQHLLEL
+607 RDLKKIHSAGQHLLEL

-631 IEAGKMDVYIESFSL
+631 IEAGKMDLYIESFSL
-646 DQTIDEVQ
+646 DETIEEVQ
-654 AVADPLSKKN
+654 AVAEPLAMKN
-664 SNHLVFEK
+664 SNQLVVEK
-672 PEELGVIRADA
+672 PAELGTIRADA

-699 FTKEGTV
+699 FTSEGVV
-706 KLRARRDGGWVTF
+706 KLAISRNDGVITF

-729 KEQMGK
+729 KEQMAK

-741 QADSSTTK
+741 QADSSTTR

-761 RHFCQLMNGDITVAS
+761 RHFSQLMNGDITVSS
-776 EPGKGTT
+776 EPGKGTK
-783 FTMRIPTEVVPRTA
+783 FTMRIPAEVIPRSVEGQAKPAEPTKA
-797 DAVVKP
+797 D
-803 DSLTKTQEHAIQ
+803 QELAK
-815 QEEVKRAAEAL
+815 VAESL

-846 RRTLLKDGYRVEY
+846 RRTLVKDGYRVEY

-899 PELADIP
+899 PELRDIP

-918 GFALGATEYL
+918 GFALGATDYL

-936 LISVLGRISKGR
+936 LIAVLGRISSGR
-948 GSRLALVVDDMAE
+948 GSRQALVVDDLPE

-968 ALETDGWTVEEAGN
+968 ALEGDGWMVEEAVN
-982 GIEALD
+982 GREALD
-988 RLEERRPDVIL
+988 RIEQRRPDVIL

-1019 ERHRSVPV
+1019 ERNRSIPV

-1050 MQKGSVDLSDVVS
+1050 MQSGSMDVSELVS
-1063 QTRALLSLRNQI
+1063 QTRALLSMRTQI
-1075 EVSERDEALA
+1075 EASEHDEALV
-1085 NK
+1085 K

>member
-1 MDKTTE
+1 MGE
-7 NADSFKTMDRNPPT
+7 NPEL
-21 ASFQAP
+21 ASH
-27 AKAPRSLSKT
+27 KNETVRTPRSLSKT
-37 LTLAVVFATCVI
+37 LTVAVIFATCVI
-49 LMITIWFSYSQA
+49 LVITIWFSYSQA

-77 QSTADQF
+77 QSVVDQF

-94 PRAISARK
+94 PRAITARK
-102 EASGGDVASGVV
+102 EATGGDAASGIV

-124 PPEEAFGVY
+124 PTEEAFGVY
-133 LAKEGVTTGPDAM
+133 LAAEGITTGPDAM

-156 ALEPKGG
+156 VLEPKAG
-163 PRDRSKEWY
+163 PRDRSKDWY
-172 TGPQRTGQISISE
+172 AGPQKSGQMYISE

-196 LVSVT
+196 IVSVT
-201 VPIYDAAG
+201 IPFYSPAG

-215 GADLSLDLIRV
+215 GADLSLDLIRL
-226 IVNAL
+226 IVNSL
-231 RFRPDY
+231 HFRPEKQDDS
-237 KQGDAKGGDAKDNG
+237 KQGDAKPANATTQ
-251 LSLDYSFLIS
+251 DYSFLIT
-261 RSGHVMAHPN
+261 RSGRIMAHPN
-271 EALSMKQKFPGA
+271 EKLSMNQNFAGA
-283 DVKKVPGGSEIAARE
+283 DVRTVPGGNEIAGRE
-298 SGFVALVENGIP
+298 SGFTRLVENGVA
-310 RRVYWASAPLSGWKV
+310 RRVYWASAPLTGWKV
-325 ALSVPEMEITGS
+325 AMNVSETEITGS
-337 ASQLAVRTGFVAGL
+337 ASQLAERTVAVAGV
-351 ATIILVVVVWMVAR
+351 AVILLVMVVWIVAR
-365 WLTEP
+365 RLTEP
-370 VRQLTLAAE
+370 VRKLTLAAE
-379 HVGSQRYETAD
+379 HVGLQRYETAGD
-390 ELNLVVGRRDELG
+390 LDAVARRRDEFG

-410 NMVGEIATR
+410 SMVGEIATR

-448 ALLDKDGKFKYA
+448 ALIDKDGKFKYA

-470 KTEAEAG
+470 KRETEAG
-477 ALSNFLDEKGKAAF
+477 ALGDFLDEKGKAALA
-491 EDAIK
+491 EAIRR
-496 QSASAWGRSEQVEV
+496 SAASWGASEQVEV
-510 DARHAGGGIRTLEVS
+510 DARHSSGAIRTLEVS
-525 LHNMMDNPAVN
+525 LHNMMDSPAVN

-551 DDLSREKEAAEAA
+551 ADLSREKEAAEAA

-591 MLQELAQDD
+591 MLQEMAGDD
-600 GHEDYLG
+600 GHDQYQG

-631 IEAGKMDVYIESFSL
+631 IEAGKMDLYIENFSL
-646 DQTIDEVQ
+646 DQTIEEVE
-654 AVADPLSKKN
+654 AVADPLAKKN
-664 SNHLVFEK
+664 SNQFVIAK
-672 PEELGVIRADA
+672 PEQIGFIRADA

-691 NLLSNACK
+691 NLISNACK
-699 FTKEGTV
+699 FTSNGTV
-706 KLRARRDGGWVTF
+706 TLDVARDEGWIIF
-719 EVSDTGIGMT
+719 KVSDTGIGMT

-741 QADSSTTK
+741 QADSSTTR

-761 RHFCQLMNGDITVAS
+761 RHFCQLMNGDIIVNS
-776 EPGKGTT
+776 EPGKGTV
-783 FTMRIPTEVVPRTA
+783 FTMRIPAEVIPRPA
-797 DAVVKP
+797 EAPAK
-803 DSLTKTQEHAIQ
+803 
-815 QEEVKRAAEAL
+815 EEGPVRAAESL

-846 RRTLLKDGYRVEY
+846 RRTLVKDGYRVEY

-899 PELADIP
+899 PELRDIP

-936 LISVLGRISKGR
+936 LTSVLGRISKGR
-948 GSRLALVVDDMAE
+948 GSRLALVVDDLPE

-968 ALETDGWTVEEAGN
+968 ALEGDGWTVEEAGH
-982 GIEALD
+982 GREALE
-988 RLEERRPDVIL
+988 RLEVRRPDVIL

-1010 TFVERLRAS
+1010 EFVERLRAS
-1019 ERHRSVPV
+1019 ERNHSIPV

-1050 MQKGSVDLSDVVS
+1050 LQKGSVDLTELVS
-1063 QTRALLSLRNQI
+1063 QTRALLSSRTQA
-1075 EVSERDEALA
+1075 EVQERDEALV
-1085 NK
+1085 K

>member
-1 MDKTTE
+1 MARTT
-7 NADSFKTMDRNPPT
+7 
-21 ASFQAP
+21 
-27 AKAPRSLSKT
+27 RSLSKT
-37 LTLAVVFATCVI
+37 LTLAVVIATCLI
-49 LMITIWFSYSQA
+49 LVVTIWFSYSQS

-94 PRAISARK
+94 PRAITARK
-102 EASGGDVASGVV
+102 EATGGDEASGIV
-114 PFLARLLDSL
+114 PFLSRLLDSL

-133 LAKEGVTTGPDAM
+133 LAREGATTGPDAM
-146 PWVDRNSYPK
+146 PWVDRNSFPDVLK
-156 ALEPKGG
+156 PRGG

-172 TGPQRTGQISISE
+172 AGAQRTKQMYISE
-185 PYFDAGGSDAE
+185 PYFDAGGSEAE
-196 LVSVT
+196 IVSVT
-201 VPIYDAAG
+201 LPFYTADG
-209 KFQGVA
+209 KFGGVA
-215 GADLSLDLIRV
+215 GADLSLDLIRA
-226 IVNAL
+226 IVTSL
-231 RFRPDY
+231 RFRPD
-237 KQGDAKGGDAKDNG
+237 KASNAKEPAGTQ
-251 LSLDYSFLIS
+251 DYSFLIT
-261 RSGHVMAHPN
+261 RSGHIMAHPI
-271 EALSMKQKFPGA
+271 EALSMSQNFAGA
-283 DVKKVPGGSEIAARE
+283 DVRTVPGGNDIAAHD
-298 SGFVALVENGIP
+298 SGFARLLENGLA
-310 RRVYWASAPLSGWKV
+310 RRVYWAKAPLTGWKV
-325 ALSVPEMEITGS
+325 AMSIPETQITGS
-337 ASQLAVRTGFVAGL
+337 ASQLAVKTVLVAGL
-351 ATIILVVVVWMVAR
+351 AVIILVVVVWVVAR
-365 WLTEP
+365 RLTEP
-370 VRQLTLAAE
+370 VRRLTLAAE
-379 HVGSQRYETAD
+379 HVSQQRYETAD
-390 ELNLVVGRRDELG
+390 ELDRVAGRRDELG

-410 NMVGEIATR
+410 NMVGEIANR
-419 ETTLRNAEEKLRQSE
+419 EATLRNAEEKLRQSE

-448 ALLDKDGKFKYA
+448 ALIDRQGHFKYA

-470 KTEAEAG
+470 ESEAAAG
-477 ALSNFLDEKGKAAF
+477 ALGDFLNDKGKVALDE
-491 EDAIK
+491 AI
-496 QSASAWGRSEQVEV
+496 QRSASAWGASEQVEV
-510 DARHAGGGIRTLEVS
+510 DARHSSGAIRTLEVS
-525 LHNMMDNPAVN
+525 LHNMLDSPAVN

-551 DDLSREKEAAEAA
+551 ADLSREKEAAEAA

-591 MLQELAQDD
+591 MLQEMAADD
-600 GHEDYLG
+600 GHEEYQG

-631 IEAGKMDVYIESFSL
+631 IEAGKMDLYIESFSL
-646 DQTIDEVQ
+646 DQTIEEVQ
-654 AVADPLSKKN
+654 AVVDPLARKN
-664 SNHLVFEK
+664 SNHLVIEK
-672 PEELGVIRADA
+672 AAELGLIRADA

-699 FTKEGTV
+699 FTSNGTV
-706 KLRARRDGGWVTF
+706 RLEAARHDDWITF

-741 QADSSTTK
+741 QADSSTTR

-761 RHFCQLMNGDITVAS
+761 RRFCQIMNGDITVRS
-776 EPGKGTT
+776 EPGQGTT
-783 FTMRIPTEVVPRTA
+783 FTMRIPVEVVQQPQEGQA
-797 DAVVKP
+797 KPEQDAARITE
-803 DSLTKTQEHAIQ
+803 S
-815 QEEVKRAAEAL
+815 L

-837 DDPVVADLL
+837 DDALVADLL
-846 RRTLLKDGYRVEY
+846 RRTLVKDGYRVEY

-890 QVMTHLKSD
+890 QVLTRLKSD

-936 LISVLGRISKGR
+936 LAAVLGRISNGR
-948 GSRLALVVDDMAE
+948 GSRLALVVDDLPE
-961 NRELLRR
+961 NRELLRS
-968 ALETDGWTVEEAGN
+968 ALEGDGWTVEEAGN
-982 GIEALD
+982 GLEALD
-988 RLEERRPDVIL
+988 RLEHRRPDAIL

-1019 ERHRSVPV
+1019 ERNRSIPV
-1027 LVVTAKEITPVDRQR
+1027 LVVTAKDITAVDRQR

-1050 MQKGSVDLSDVVS
+1050 MQKGSVDLSELVS
-1063 QTRALLSLRNQI
+1063 QTRALLSSRTQI
-1075 EVSERDEALA
+1075 EVSEHDDALA
-1085 NK
+1085 RT